1 MVIFENTT
9 IPCQK
14 MITEKLN
21 KAIQLIN
28 EGKLT
33 PARDLILEE
42 LKSDPENLDAWL
54 WALEAA
60 VTEKEQRSILGRILA
75 LDPTHSAALV
85 HLENLDRK
93 GKKKR
98 SPEPTSPGQS
108 GQAKKQRPNR
118 IRSNFAGLL
127 NLSIDWAASL
137 PSGCSFITIFLGIVL
152 GVFIYTRVNT
162 SLFGLTG
169 ADLDSLVI
177 SNSYEKITS
186 EEFYWNLQFE
196 GIGKTRYLGAVRH
209 VAPIR
214 IKEFSILTHDILVT
228 SGDFSDPAVVRTNV
242 IDHKF
247 FWKSPNDS
255 TPEGTINL
263 IHAIP
268 ATKEIYQLM
277 LDIHKWDT
285 VLITG
290 REIYKVKAFQ
300 TNDDFIGSWMD
311 TGCNTLLVESVTILR
326 NTP

>member
-1 MVIFENTT
+1 MVRFENT
-9 IPCQK
+9 IRHCVK
-14 MITEKLN
+14 MITEQLI
-21 KAIQLIN
+21 KAIQLIK
-28 EGKLT
+28 EGKLA

-60 VTEKEQRSILGRILA
+60 ANEKEQRAILHRILT
-75 LDPTHSAALV
+75 LDPTHSGALA
-85 HLENLDRK
+85 LQADLDRK
-93 GKKKR
+93 KSRKHSR
-98 SPEPTSPGQS
+98 ESSPLDKS
-108 GQAKKQRPNR
+108 GAKEERPPKR
-118 IRSNFAGLL
+118 IRSGFAGLL

-169 ADLDSLVI
+169 ADLDNLVI
-177 SNSYEKITS
+177 SNSYEQISS
-186 EEFYWNLQFE
+186 EEYYWELQFE
-196 GIGKTRYLGAVRH
+196 GIGKTKYLGAVRH

-214 IKEFSILTHDILVT
+214 IKEFAILTHDILVT
-228 SGDFSDPAVVRTNV
+228 SGDFSDPNVVNTNV

-247 FWKSPNDS
+247 FWKSPNQS
-255 TPEGTINL
+255 APEGTINL

-268 ATKEIYQLM
+268 ATKEIYQQM

-290 REIYKVKAFQ
+290 REIYKVKAFH
-300 TNDDFIGSWMD
+300 TDASFIGAWMD

-326 NTP
+326 DTP